1 VACNGACVNLGTASN
16 CLSCGNTCTAGV
28 ACNTSAGGCIV
39 DYGVTSR
46 VGFNQIDLISG
57 VLHGQLVN
65 VPHAINVL
73 RLGMILNSGTNNGF
87 MALYQADPSS
97 GALNLLAATAS
108 ASVSS
113 FLNAPNTQA
122 VTAPVVIQPGNYYVF
137 VELQNADSTFYDTN
151 TSHNVSTITVDFGTY
166 GLSNIPAMNT
176 SQAASQA
183 PWPLWVEG
191 AETP

>member
-1 VACNGACVNLGTASN
+1 VACTPA
-16 CLSCGNTCTAGV
+16 
-28 ACNTSAGGCIV
+28 AGGCIV

-57 VLHGQLVN
+57 VLHGQEVT
-65 VPHAINVL
+65 VSHAINVL

-87 MALYQADPSS
+87 MALYQADASN
-97 GALNLLAATAS
+97 NLQLVVATAS

-113 FLNAPNTQA
+113 FLNAPNTQD
-122 VTAPVVIQPGNYYVF
+122 VTAPMVIQPGNYWVF

-151 TSHNVSTITVDFGTY
+151 TSHKVETIAVDFGTY
-166 GLSNIPAMNT
+166 GLGNIQAMNT
-176 SQAASQA
+176 SQAAPQE